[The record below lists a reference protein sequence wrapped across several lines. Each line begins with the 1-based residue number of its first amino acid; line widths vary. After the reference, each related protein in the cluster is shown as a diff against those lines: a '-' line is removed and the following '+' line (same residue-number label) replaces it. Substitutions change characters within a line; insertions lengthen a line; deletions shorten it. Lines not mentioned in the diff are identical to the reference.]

1 MSNENMNEQQ
11 NKKSARPRKIT
22 YVPIGDEELE
32 NTVLPVKKKHKG
44 MKITGIVAAMLAV
57 TAGCAYAGIS
67 YYYSDRF
74 FEGTTIN
81 GVDCSGKTAYEAE
94 QAIAEQVEKYSI
106 SVSARNLEPQVIQ
119 GANINYKYTSD
130 GEVLKLL
137 KSRMSG

>member
-44 MKITGIVAAMLAV
+44 LKITGIAVAMLAV

-67 YYYSDRF
+67 YYYLRELQST
-74 FEGTTIN
+74 EWT
-81 GVDCSGKTAYEAE
+81 VPE
-94 QAIAEQVEKYSI
+94 
-106 SVSARNLEPQVIQ
+106 
-119 GANINYKYTSD
+119 
-130 GEVLKLL
+130 KLL
-137 KSRMSG
+137 MRQSRRSQNR

>member
-44 MKITGIVAAMLAV
+44 LKITGIAVAMLAV

-106 SVSARNLEPQVIQ
+106 SVSREQILIISTRQTE
-119 GANINYKYTSD
+119 
-130 GEVLKLL
+130 
-137 KSRMSG
+137 RF